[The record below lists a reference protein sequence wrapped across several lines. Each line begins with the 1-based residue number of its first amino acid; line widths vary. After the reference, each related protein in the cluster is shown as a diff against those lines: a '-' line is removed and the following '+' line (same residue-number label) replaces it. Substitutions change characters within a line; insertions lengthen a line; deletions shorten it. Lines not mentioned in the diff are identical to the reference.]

1 MQRIYTHVVYITH
14 ITTHKHFQC
23 RVLHRDHIASCYRVL
38 LCDVLILDAA
48 SMATTMRADTE
59 CCLVTFRI
67 SKTKIYA
74 ESCYRVLLCE
84 ALSIDEKEPHCELLQ
99 SAALWRSDAER
110 EYEIPSWYENHC
122 LMHIG
127 VLARIKILVFLTP
140 LYLAGAHI
148 PGKLSSCCYLPLAEC
163 HVHCFFLLS

>member
-1 MQRIYTHVVYITH
+1 
-14 ITTHKHFQC
+14 
-23 RVLHRDHIASCYRVL
+23 
-38 LCDVLILDAA
+38 
-48 SMATTMRADTE
+48 MRADTE

-127 VLARIKILVFLTP
+127 ECSITYKNSCVSDPLVFSWRP
-140 LYLAGAHI
+140 H
-148 PGKLSSCCYLPLAEC
+148 PW
-163 HVHCFFLLS
+163 

>member
-1 MQRIYTHVVYITH
+1 
-14 ITTHKHFQC
+14 
-23 RVLHRDHIASCYRVL
+23 
-38 LCDVLILDAA
+38 
-48 SMATTMRADTE
+48 MATTMRADTE